1 MQHAFE
7 HNPTGKKQPVLV
19 VERGGDVMTRQNI
32 RTAIL
37 ANLRARQVREN
48 RKVREEKP
56 TRTVTL
62 YV

>member
-1 MQHAFE
+1 
-7 HNPTGKKQPVLV
+7 
-19 VERGGDVMTRQNI
+19 MTRQTV

-37 ANLRARQVREN
+37 ANLRARQIRDT